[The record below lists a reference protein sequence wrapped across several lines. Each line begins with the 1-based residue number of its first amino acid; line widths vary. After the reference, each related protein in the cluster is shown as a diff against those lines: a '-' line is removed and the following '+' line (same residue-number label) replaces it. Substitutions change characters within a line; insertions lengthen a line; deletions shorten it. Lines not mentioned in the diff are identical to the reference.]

1 MPKPKLIVIVAPS
14 GAGKTT
20 LARKLV
26 SEFDQIQFS
35 VSATT
40 RPPRSYER
48 DGIDYF
54 FLSDEQFQ
62 KKIDEGDFLEWE
74 EVFNNYR
81 YGTLRSVIEKQM
93 KDGYFPLL
101 DVEVNGALNVK
112 QQFGD
117 RCISLF
123 IRPPSLEVL
132 RDRLTSRGTETEHS
146 ITYRLNRAEKELT
159 LAHKFDHVIVN
170 DHLDRAYDEIKSKLT
185 PFLQNTQINH

>member
-1 MPKPKLIVIVAPS
+1 MPDPKLIVIVAPS

-26 SEFDQIQFS
+26 SEFDQIRFS

-54 FLSDEQFQ
+54 FLSPEQFQ
-62 KKIDEGDFLEWE
+62 LKIDEGDFLEWE

-81 YGTLRSVIEKQM
+81 YGTLKSVIEKQI

-101 DVEVNGALNVK
+101 DVEVNGALNIK
-112 QQFGD
+112 NQFGD
-117 RCISLF
+117 RCISFF
-123 IRPPSLEVL
+123 IRPPSLEIL

-146 ITYRLNRAEKELT
+146 VTYRLERAKNELE
-159 LAHKFDHVIVN
+159 LADRFDHIVVN
-170 DHLDRAYDEIKSKLT
+170 DHLDRAYEEIKSILT
-185 PFLQNTQINH
+185 PFVLNNQSNI